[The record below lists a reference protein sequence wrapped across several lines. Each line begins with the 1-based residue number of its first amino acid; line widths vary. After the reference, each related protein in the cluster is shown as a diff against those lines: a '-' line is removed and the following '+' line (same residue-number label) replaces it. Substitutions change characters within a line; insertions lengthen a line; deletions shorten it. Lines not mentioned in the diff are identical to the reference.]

1 MTVTSALWRQRQEAC
16 HKLEASWPILNARP
30 HRIRGNT
37 VSKQKANYTQK
48 SKYKTIKLPKSF
60 FLKGKVIRICSK
72 GKSKSN

>member
-48 SKYKTIKLPKSF
+48 SKYKTIKDPHD
-60 FLKGKVIRICSK
+60 VIREMK
-72 GKSKSN
+72 TGKRMTTAAY